1 MKKFTFMSVFILLA
15 SFVFFACVKSEDT
28 TIKIDNGYAYFP
40 LKVGKY
46 KIFQADSIVYDTLTG
61 GKAVKVDS
69 IRFFQKEIVVDTFVN
84 QIGETV
90 FRIERF
96 ERRKTSEPWI
106 FKDVLSC
113 ERNAKQATRSDQ
125 GLRLLKMPFP
135 LRKRQAWKSTLY
147 VDEFVQVKVAGQYVE
162 LFKNWDSFATSLNIP
177 ETING
182 KKYANVATIKHAD
195 DENKLELRKVTE
207 KYVRDT
213 GLVFNE
219 MLILDTQSTNN
230 NETWRKK
237 AQRGF
242 IYRQY
247 LIENN

>member
-1 MKKFTFMSVFILLA
+1 MKKFTFLIVFALFA
-15 SFVFFACVKSEDT
+15 SFMFFACVKNEDT
-28 TIKIDNGYAYFP
+28 TLKIDNGYEYFP

-46 KIFQADSIVYDTLTG
+46 KVFQADSIVYDTLAG
-61 GKAVKVDS
+61 GKAVKIDS

-96 ERRKTSEPWI
+96 ERKKSTEPWLL
-106 FKDVLSC
+106 KDVLFS
-113 ERNAKQATRSDQ
+113 ERNAKQATRTDQ
-125 GLRLLKMPFP
+125 GLRLLKMAFP
-135 LRKRQAWKSTLY
+135 IRKRQAWNSIIY
-147 VDEFVQVKVAGQYVE
+147 VDEFMSVKVGGQYVE
-162 LFKNWDSFATSLNIP
+162 LFKNWDSFMASLNVP

-182 KKYANVATIKHAD
+182 RRYGNVATIKYAD

-230 NETWRKK
+230 NEVWRKK

-242 IYRQY
+242 IYRQF